1 MSIYEG
7 TPVEQSYAHGFDE
20 GRAWAE
26 QDVPLGL
33 GTITYWL
40 IENRENANT
49 AATRGARAYF
59 LGYLR
64 GYREIVRTLNNGR
77 WGT

>member
-7 TPVEQSYAHGFDE
+7 TPVEQNYAHGFDE

-33 GTITYWL
+33 GVITNWL
-40 IENRENANT
+40 IQAREDANNAS
-49 AATRGARAYF
+49 ARWARAYY

-64 GYREIVRTLNNGR
+64 GYREVVRTLNNGR

>member
-7 TPVEQSYAHGFDE
+7 SAVEQNYAHGFDE
-20 GRAWAE
+20 GRAWGE
-26 QDVPLGL
+26 QDMELGL
-33 GTITYWL
+33 GTITNWL
-40 IENRENANT
+40 IEARANLES
-49 AATRGARAYF
+49 ASTRGARAYY

-64 GYREIVRTLNNGR
+64 GYRDTVRTLHNGR